1 MQISS
6 WVLLGA
12 LAMASTVQASV
23 LQVIPGEVQPV
34 RRHHRFLR
42 RQAPTNEAAAAK
54 VHGEQ
59 KECTAAQSPQADQLQ
74 KQLPPNW
81 KVASIVQGD
90 DQANKVWSEI
100 QKAGLTSGIQPKKG
114 VQDNSGIDP
123 SATKAYNVDQDPD
136 CWWSATQC
144 TKPKHH
150 NIPTDLTTCSEPDT
164 WGLSFDDG
172 PNCTHNEFYDFMQKN
187 KLRASLMYIGSNVV
201 NWPYQAQRGLVDGH
215 DICVHTWSHK
225 YMTTLSDE
233 QVFAELYYTIKAIK
247 GVIGVTPRCWRP
259 PFGDV
264 DDRVRGIAAGL
275 GLRTIVWAADTNDW
289 NIQPVGQVPT
299 SQIVKNYQSII
310 GMAQQSKSPMVLT
323 HEINALTMEQFQNQ
337 YPKIKQAFKNVVPLT
352 ACVGATHPYPE
363 DITYPSFKQL
373 TSGNLKV
380 EGLPNGKSMSIDPN
394 PKFTPTPLS
403 KQGQYSYFNPSQ
415 KGGNGSG
422 NSGSGGSGGSG
433 DSGSGGSTGS
443 SGSSGSGGSGG
454 SSGSGSNGGSPSGST
469 GSNNGSRSTPSNGA
483 SAGAHVQKA
492 LGVVTAVAAVCLT
505 LTFI

>member
-1 MQISS
+1 MQLDV
-6 WVLLGA
+6 WVLVGV
-12 LAMASTVQASV
+12 LAIASAAQASV
-23 LQVIPGEVQPV
+23 LQVIPGQPLPARSHGAM
-34 RRHHRFLR
+34 RRRAL
-42 RQAPTNEAAAAK
+42 NEASVAK
-54 VHGEQ
+54 IHGEQ
-59 KECTAAQSPQADQLQ
+59 KECDQPNVPQVEQLK
-74 KQLPPNW
+74 KQLPKLRTP
-81 KVASIVQGD
+81 ATIVKGD
-90 DQANKVWSEI
+90 QNANRIWGEI
-100 QKAGLTSGIQPKKG
+100 QKSGLVPNIQPRKG
-114 VQDNSGIDP
+114 EQDHMGIASQATDSYNS
-123 SATKAYNVDQDPD
+123 KQDPD
-136 CWWSATQC
+136 CWWSAGKC
-144 TKPKHH
+144 TKPKHN

-172 PNCTHNEFYDFMQKN
+172 PNCTHNEFYDFLQKN

-201 NWPYQAQRGLVDGH
+201 DWPYQAQRGLADGH

-422 NSGSGGSGGSG
+422 NSGSGGS
-433 DSGSGGSTGS
+433 TGS